1 MTTKQRNIAIF
12 AGIGAITIGYFIYI
26 RKKNNEEA
34 TALLEYIATIPSQVN
49 LSEATQQGMDAV
61 RGTKIDLN
69 KMAIIDSKGKLLKG
83 SYKTPAIRD
92 AIAKTVSEL
101 KASMQGAGTD
111 AKSFA
116 LFLSR
121 VRNKNTLALIDQV
134 YKAMFKEG
142 LFEAMKDEASL
153 NNVHFARYSDK
164 TKNDIAIPFF
174 SDAHWHPNLSAYF
187 NTLPMY

>member
-12 AGIGAITIGYFIYI
+12 AGIGAITIGYFIYT
-26 RKKNNEEA
+26 RKKNMEEA
-34 TALLEYIATIPSQVN
+34 NALLEYIATIPSQVN

-69 KMAIIDSKGKLLKG
+69 KMAIIDGNGKLLYG
-83 SYKTPAIRD
+83 AYKTPAIRD

-101 KASMQGAGTD
+101 KASMQGGGTD
-111 AKSFA
+111 IKTFAKY
-116 LFLSR
+116 LSK

-134 YKAMFKEG
+134 YKSMFKEG

-153 NNVHFARYSDK
+153 NNVQYVVFSDK
-164 TKNDIAIPFF
+164 TKYNIAIPFLT
-174 SDAHWHPNLSAYF
+174 DGHWHPTLSVYF
-187 NTLPMY
+187 NNLPVY